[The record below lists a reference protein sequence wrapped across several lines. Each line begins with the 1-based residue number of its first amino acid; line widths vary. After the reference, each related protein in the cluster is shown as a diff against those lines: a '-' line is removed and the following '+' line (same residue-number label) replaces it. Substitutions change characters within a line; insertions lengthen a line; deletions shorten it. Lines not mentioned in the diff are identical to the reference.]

1 MPHGRPPMSTTTRLY
16 GHFAYSTVQRPMPVP
31 ALMNAL
37 LERRG
42 VDAIYVPLQVA
53 PEHLAAVIASMR
65 HLRDFAG
72 FCVTMPHKAAGSL
85 ARLLM
90 GSGWSTPSRHIGP
103 WMRPRGCC
111 WSGLGVWDRPLP
123 WPLP

>member
-42 VDAIYVPLQVA
+42 VDAIYGPLG
-53 PEHLAAVIASMR
+53 
-65 HLRDFAG
+65 DFRKRNYL
-72 FCVTMPHKAAGSL
+72 FR
-85 ARLLM
+85 RLKP
-90 GSGWSTPSRHIGP
+90 G
-103 WMRPRGCC
+103 
-111 WSGLGVWDRPLP
+111 
-123 WPLP
+123 